1 MNCKCKLKLFL
12 AAFVLVTVTV
22 LKSHSQP
29 CTPEKLFKLPGEW
42 KVGMKG
48 STMNVSKESLAK
60 ETQTVQSILEI
71 FKTGYNPMG
80 CRVEYSGVYGFNT
93 AYGKNWIS
101 NPFGLSMFFLDYVCE
116 PDNSGK
122 HYVNISTP
130 THLEVSVN
138 KFQMERYE
146 LFAAELPDD
155 HESGYM
161 AIRGFPEYKDGCYY
175 MVTQA
180 DYNKSIKTYS
190 WIICYEGKM
199 PFKHVTQKEYLNLK
213 KAEFERELAEINNK
227 EQSRKNRGDELTEDD
242 MDFYNR
248 QREYYGKPLQLINE
262 MLQTKS
268 VEELESPAV
277 IKSTGDLS
285 PLPLLVKIGTPES
298 DVLIKPNP
306 DYYKKNLPKHTPQL
320 ISINLKV
327 QHGNLVFEDVFQK
340 ISQSIDIRKFKTM
353 IGETYIPVNQSTS
366 K

>member
-1 MNCKCKLKLFL
+1 MNIKCTLRLFL

-29 CTPEKLFKLPGEW
+29 CTPEKLFKLQGEW

-60 ETQTVQSILEI
+60 EMQTVQSIFEI
-71 FKTGYNPMG
+71 FKAGYDPMG

-130 THLEVSVN
+130 THLDVSVN
-138 KFQMERYE
+138 KFKMERYE

-155 HESGYM
+155 HETGYM
-161 AIRGFPEYKDGCYY
+161 AIRGFPKYKDGCYY
-175 MVTQA
+175 MESQS
-180 DYNKSIKTYS
+180 DYHKSIKTYS
-190 WIICYEGKM
+190 WIICYEGKT
-199 PFKHVTQKEYLNLK
+199 PYKHVTQKEYLDLK
-213 KAEFERELAEINNK
+213 KAEFESKLAEVNRMEK
-227 EQSRKNRGDELTEDD
+227 ARKIRGDEFTEDD
-242 MDFYNR
+242 LEFYNR
-248 QREYYGKPLQLINE
+248 QREYFGESIRLITE
-262 MLQTKS
+262 MLQNKS
-268 VEELESPAV
+268 TEELESPAV

-285 PLPLLVKIGTPES
+285 PLPSLVEIGTPNG

-306 DYYKKNLPKHTPQL
+306 EYYKKNLPKHAPQL
-320 ISINLKV
+320 ISINLKI
-327 QHGNLVFEDVFQK
+327 QHGIMVYEDVFEK
-340 ISQSIDIRKFKTM
+340 ISQSIDLKKFKSM
-353 IGETYIPVNQSTS
+353 IGESYNPTSHIPI